1 MTNHY
6 SLSIYE
12 IPSERTTYILWFS
25 NTVES
30 LLSSMLVGKLFTI
43 IQFDVCILFVA
54 IPFPNRTT
62 LLYSTDTL
70 FRLNEGSSLSEL
82 NTIPVLPSPSYVTGL
97 VAEFFTKVS
106 TVTFCY
112 LVLYSQESSVCAF
125 QLS

>member
-1 MTNHY
+1 M
-6 SLSIYE
+6 
-12 IPSERTTYILWFS
+12 WFN

-30 LLSSMLVGKLFTI
+30 LLSSMLVDKLFSI
-43 IQFDVCILFVA
+43 IQFDACILFDA
-54 IPFPNRTT
+54 IPFPNRTP

-82 NTIPVLPSPSYVTGL
+82 NSIPVLPSPSYVTGL

-106 TVTFCY
+106 AVTLCY
-112 LVLYSQESSVCAF
+112 IVLYSQEASVCTL

>member
-1 MTNHY
+1 
-6 SLSIYE
+6 
-12 IPSERTTYILWFS
+12 
-25 NTVES
+25 
-30 LLSSMLVGKLFTI
+30 MLVDKLFTI
-43 IQFDVCILFVA
+43 IQFDVCILFDA